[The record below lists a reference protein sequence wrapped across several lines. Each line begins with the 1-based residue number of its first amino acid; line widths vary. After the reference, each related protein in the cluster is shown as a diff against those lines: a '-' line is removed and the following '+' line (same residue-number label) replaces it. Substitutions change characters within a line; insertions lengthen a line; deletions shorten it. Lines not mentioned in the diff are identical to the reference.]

1 MSVQVLRD
9 RSTLVVGGS
18 GGIGAAVSHA
28 LADRGVSL
36 RIHGGHDGDALN
48 AVVEQCAATS
58 RRRPESILA
67 ALAGTA
73 DVRELIGAEPPE
85 VLVVAFGPILW
96 RGLAENTAGD
106 WEAMATLN
114 LAIPGALISACLPRM
129 IERGFGRIV
138 LFGASRGDTSP
149 ASIEAPAYT
158 AAKAGLVSLV
168 RSTGRYGAR
177 QNVACNLVCPG
188 YVNTEYLTDAQR
200 QRFSR
205 LSRSGHLTESSDVAH
220 TVVWLC
226 AQERPVVTGAVI
238 NAGEG
243 LI

>member
-18 GGIGAAVSHA
+18 GGIGAAVSLA
-28 LADRGVSL
+28 LADRGAKL
-36 RIHGGHDGDALN
+36 RIHGGHDREALDSI
-48 AVVEQCAATS
+48 VEQCADAS
-58 RRRPESILA
+58 GRRPEGILA
-67 ALAGTA
+67 PIGSTA
-73 DVRELIGAEPPE
+73 DVRQLVGDELPE
-85 VLVVAFGPILW
+85 VLVVAFGPIIW
-96 RGLAENTAGD
+96 RGLAEHDADD
-106 WEAMATLN
+106 WDAMATLN

-129 IERGFGRIV
+129 RERGFGRIV

-168 RSTGRYGAR
+168 RSTGRYGVR
-177 QNVACNLVCPG
+177 HNIACNLVCPG
-188 YVNTEYLTDAQR
+188 YVHTKYLADEQR
-200 QRFSR
+200 ERFLR
-205 LSRSGHLTESSDVAH
+205 RSRSGHLTESADVAH
-220 TVVWLC
+220 TVLWLC
-226 AQERPVVTGAVI
+226 GQERPVVTGAVI